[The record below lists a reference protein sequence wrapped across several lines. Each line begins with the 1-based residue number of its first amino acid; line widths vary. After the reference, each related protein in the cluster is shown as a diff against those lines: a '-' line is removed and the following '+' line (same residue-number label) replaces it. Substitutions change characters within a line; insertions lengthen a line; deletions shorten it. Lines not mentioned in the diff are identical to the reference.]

1 MSARRRFEVAPLAL
15 AGWLLLASGAPVLR
29 GDGAPPADPPP
40 AAAGVQETLVVT
52 ASRFEQPVDDVPS
65 HVTVLAGEEI
75 ATSGAVTVD
84 DALRQT
90 PGFSL
95 FRRTGSVVAQPTTQG
110 VSLRG
115 IGPSG
120 VSRTLVLL
128 DGAPLND
135 PFGGWVYW
143 SRVSREALERVEIV
157 RGGGSSAWGSA
168 ALGGVIQLL
177 TARPEADRLRLLAEA
192 GERGTSQLDLSW
204 SDRSDRVGYRIHG
217 NLFDTDG
224 YPVVRADQRGAID
237 VPATS
242 EHASVDGRVDVAFG
256 DSWSWSGRLEAF
268 DEERG
273 NGTPL
278 TDNDTE
284 LVSMVHNVERATGR
298 GSWIGRLL
306 VQDQEFAATFS
317 AQAEDRSSES
327 PSLDQFLVDTES
339 LGGTLQWTGLLG
351 RHTVAGGGELRATEG
366 ATNEDFRFVDGAF
379 LNRRLAGG
387 DEQLGGV
394 WVQDSIGLGDRLT
407 LALGGRFD
415 VWRAEDGVRLERAID
430 TGAVLRDETLEDRE
444 ESDFSPRVGVVWE
457 AADRWQLLGSLYRAF
472 RAPTIN
478 ELYRP
483 FRVRNDITE
492 ANAGL
497 DPETLEG
504 GELGVRYA
512 GSRLRWSAYAF
523 LDDLDDPISNVTIG
537 LGPGQVAPCGFVPG
551 GGSCRQRQNL
561 GSVRVE
567 GLELDFSVR
576 ASDHVTLDA
585 AWVRSESEVRSAP
598 NQPELV
604 GRALA
609 QAPENVLSL
618 TPRFALGRADLALAA
633 RWTDEQFDDDLNE
646 RVLDEATVVD
656 AFVRFRVGGAWDI
669 FAAAENLLDERV
681 EAGLTGDGL
690 VSIAAPRL
698 MRLGIRW
705 SPRR

>member
-1 MSARRRFEVAPLAL
+1 VWASAFLLVPGLGAPLL
-15 AGWLLLASGAPVLR
+15 AQTDVQ
-29 GDGAPPADPPP
+29 PAD
-40 AAAGVQETLVVT
+40 VVKESVVVT
-52 ASRFEQPVDDVPS
+52 ASRFEQPVEDVPTHTTILS
-65 HVTVLAGEEI
+65 GEEI
-75 ATSGAVTVD
+75 AASGAVTVD

-143 SRVSREALERVEIV
+143 SRVSRVSLDRVEIV

-177 TARPEADRLRLLAEA
+177 TRPPAEDRLDALAEV
-192 GERGTSQLDLSW
+192 GERGTGQLDLSW
-204 SDRSDRVGYRIHG
+204 SDRGDRVGYRLHA
-217 NLFDTDG
+217 NAFDTDG

-237 VPATS
+237 VPAFS
-242 EHASVDGRVDVAFG
+242 KHFGIDGRLDALFS
-256 DSWSWSGRLEAF
+256 DSASWSGRVEVF

-284 LVSMVHNVERATGR
+284 LLSTVHTFDLVVGR
-298 GSWIGRLL
+298 GAWTGRLL
-306 VQDQEFAATFS
+306 YQDQEFAATFS
-317 AQAEDRSSES
+317 AQAEDRSSEA
-327 PSLDQFLVDTES
+327 PSLDQFLVDAEA
-339 LGGTLQWTGLLG
+339 LGGSVQWTGLLG
-351 RHTVAGGGELRATEG
+351 SHTLAGGLEARSTEG
-366 ATNEDFRFVDGAF
+366 ATNEDFRFVDGVF

-387 DEQLGGV
+387 DELLGGV
-394 WVQDSIGLGDRLT
+394 WLQDSIALGDRVT
-407 LALGGRFD
+407 FAIGGRFD
-415 VWRAEDGVRLERAID
+415 LWRAENGVRFERVISG
-430 TGAVLRDETLEDRE
+430 GAVLRDEELEDRDE
-444 ESDFSPRVGVVWE
+444 TDFSPRVGVVWE
-457 AADRWQLLGSLYRAF
+457 AADRWEVSGALYRAF

-492 ANAGL
+492 ANAAL
-497 DPETLEG
+497 APETLEG
-504 GELGVRYA
+504 GEVGVRYQ
-512 GSRLRWSAYAF
+512 GGRLRFSTF
-523 LDDLDDPISNVTIG
+523 LFAEDLDDPVSNVT
-537 LGPGQVAPCGFVPG
+537 LAFGPGVVQPCGFVPG

-567 GLELDFSVR
+567 GAEVDLAIR
-576 ASDHVTLDA
+576 ASDRVSVDL
-585 AWVRSESEVRSAP
+585 AWAHSESEVRAAP

-604 GRALA
+604 GNALA
-609 QAPENVLSL
+609 QAPEDTITLR
-618 TPRFALGRADLALAA
+618 PRFTSGRFDLALAA
-633 RWTDEQFDDDLNE
+633 RWVDEQFDDDLNE
-646 RVLDEATVVD
+646 RVLADATIVD
-656 AFVRFRVGGAWDI
+656 AFARVRVGDSWSL
-669 FAAAENLLDERV
+669 FAAAENLFDEEV

-698 MRLGIRW
+698 LRVGVRW
-705 SPRR
+705 SPER